1 MSSNSNNEKKNKS
14 KEKHIRKKRITIN
27 IDEIYSVI
35 INSLKGILGRS
46 TSSIVYF
53 IIRQWI
59 TQNSEMIRNT
69 YNVDLPGIT
78 RQVLA
83 ERLGLEIDK
92 ELNTLA
98 RSIIE
103 ELPEL
108 FETIKSISA
117 KELAE
122 ILNID
127 QKSLIKTILL
137 HPKELQKI
145 GLNIIYDR
153 GFLSK
158 V

>member
-1 MSSNSNNEKKNKS
+1 MSPNSNNRKKKS
-14 KEKHIRKKRITIN
+14 KEEKISKKRIAIN

-35 INSLKGILGRS
+35 INNLKEILGRS
-46 TSSIVYF
+46 ASSVVKF
-53 IIRQWI
+53 IIKEWI
-59 TQNSEMIRNT
+59 IQNSERIKNT
-69 YNVDLPGIT
+69 YEIDLPGIK

-83 ERLGLEIDK
+83 KRVGLEIDK
-92 ELNTLA
+92 ELNPLA
-98 RSIIE
+98 RSIIK

-127 QKSLIKTILL
+127 QKSLIKTILF

-145 GLNIIYDR
+145 GLNITYDK